1 MRYTKF
7 EIENFKGIQHAE
19 IDFGTSGTAKVFSL
33 VGLNESGKTTVLE
46 AIHSFAPDGDAS
58 TVVGNERDI
67 SEQRRLAVPRSK
79 IADFTG
85 NVSITAHILL
95 DEGDREKIVSY
106 LTRKYSLRADP
117 SSIPDSFTY
126 KRYSNYENG
135 DLEGSYYDTNFDL
148 LIKSGQQRK
157 FRAPKS
163 DEEASIAS
171 ALRSLMPS
179 IAYFPSFVFD
189 FPERIFLSSRPAGAK
204 NQFYR
209 RLFQDILD
217 FGERSHTIREHIVSR
232 VRKEKYQVE
241 WVSFLPEFKKS
252 NEKQQIDQVIDHAAR
267 TVTGVVYKKWNEIF
281 GEGVGNKEII
291 IDWDVDQGKKID
303 VDTKRLVDTDEHD
316 IYVEFQVKDGP
327 DRFSIGTRSL
337 GFRWFFSFL
346 LFTQFRANR
355 NSDKSV
361 VFLLDEPA
369 SNLHASAQQKLVESF
384 PEIVGDRHML
394 IYSTHSHYM
403 IEPTWLE
410 QAYIV
415 QNEPTLVGAEM
426 IDAATL
432 DDSSVNVRVTP
443 YRRFLGEH
451 PASASYFQPII
462 DRLSVVPSK
471 FDLDKVGIIVEGKS
485 DYYIFEYFKWHLKLD
500 APALYPSR
508 GAGTLSALIALLR
521 GWGLPI
527 RIVLDSDKAGEKEMR
542 QYKEEFFLSEEEI
555 SLLGDHEA
563 NYKEIED
570 VFSNLDKTALGA
582 LVGKQTV
589 SKKDILALVQEHLAS
604 QKKLPI
610 EQETLNRMNQLLTVL
625 DNFQRGTKV

>member
-1 MRYTKF
+1 MQYTKF
-7 EIENFKGIQHAE
+7 EIENFKGIQYAE
-19 IDFGTSGTAKVFSL
+19 IDFGANGPAKVFTL

-46 AIHSFAPDGDAS
+46 AIHSFAPDSDAN
-58 TVVGNERDI
+58 TVVGNDRAI
-67 SEQRRLAVPRSK
+67 GEQRRLAVPRSK

-85 NVSITAHILL
+85 KVSITAHILL
-95 DEGDREKIVSY
+95 DSGDREKIVKY
-106 LTRKYSLRADP
+106 LNDEYDLRADP

-126 KRYSNYENG
+126 ERFSSYENG
-135 DLEGSYYDTNFDL
+135 DLKGSYYDTNFKL
-148 LIKSGQQRK
+148 TIKSGQQRK
-157 FRAPKS
+157 FRVPVG
-163 DEEASIAS
+163 DETSSVSE
-171 ALRSLMPS
+171 ALRSIMPS

-189 FPERIFLSSRPAGAK
+189 FPERIFLSSRPVDTK
-204 NQFYR
+204 NNFYR

-217 FGERSHTIREHIVSR
+217 FGGRSHTIKEHVVAR
-232 VRKEKYQVE
+232 VRKEEFQVE
-241 WVSFLPEFKKS
+241 WVGFLPVFKKS

-281 GEGVGNKEII
+281 GEKIGSKEII
-291 IDWDVDQGKKID
+291 IDWDVDQGKKYDFDSKSMID
-303 VDTKRLVDTDEHD
+303 TNEHD

-355 NSDKSV
+355 NSDKPI

-403 IEPTWLE
+403 IEPNWLE

-432 DDSSVNVRVTP
+432 DDSSVNVQVTP

-471 FDLDKVGIIVEGKS
+471 FDLDRVGIIVEGKS
-485 DYYIFEYFKWHLKLD
+485 DYYILEYFKWHLKRIT
-500 APALYPSR
+500 PALYPAR

-521 GWGLPI
+521 GWGLPV
-527 RIVLDSDKAGEKEMR
+527 RVVLDSDKAGEKEMKR
-542 QYKEEFFLSEEEI
+542 YREEFFLVDNEV
-555 SLLGDHEA
+555 SLLGTHDPTCS
-563 NYKEIED
+563 EIESI
-570 VFSNLDKTALGA
+570 FSPADKAALGA
-582 LVGKQTV
+582 LVGKSTAT
-589 SKKDILALVQEHLAS
+589 KKDILGLVQEHLAS

-610 EQETLNRMNQLLTVL
+610 ESATLNRMRKLLTVL
-625 DNFQRGTKV
+625 DKFQH

>member
-19 IDFGTSGTAKVFSL
+19 IDFGAGGPAKVFSL

-46 AIHSFAPDGDAS
+46 AIHSFAPDSDAN
-58 TVVGNERDI
+58 TVVGNDRAI
-67 SEQRRLAVPRSK
+67 SEQHRLAVPRSK

-85 NVSITAHILL
+85 KVSITAHILL
-95 DEGDREKIVSY
+95 DGGDREKIVEY
-106 LTRKYSLRADP
+106 LRREHDLKADQ
-117 SSIPDSFTY
+117 SSIPDNFTY
-126 KRYSNYENG
+126 ERYSKYVNG
-135 DLEGSYYDTNFDL
+135 DLKGTYFDTNFKL
-148 LIKSGQQRK
+148 LVKSGQQRK
-157 FRAPKS
+157 FRAPKD
-163 DEEASIAS
+163 DEDQHISEALS
-171 ALRSLMPS
+171 SLMPS
-179 IAYFPSFVFD
+179 IAYFPSFVFE
-189 FPERIFLSSRPAGAK
+189 FPERIFLSSRPVGDK
-204 NQFYR
+204 NRFYR

-217 FGERSHTIREHIVSR
+217 FGGRGHTIREHIVSR
-232 VRKEKYQVE
+232 VRKEEYQIE
-241 WVSFLPEFKKS
+241 WVGFWPVFKKS

-281 GEGVGNKEII
+281 GERIGNKEII
-291 IDWDVDQGKKID
+291 INWDVDQGKQYD
-303 VDTKRLVDTDEHD
+303 VNSKATINTNEHD
-316 IYVEFQVKDGP
+316 VYVEFQVKDGP

-355 NSDKSV
+355 NSDKSI

-394 IYSTHSHYM
+394 VYSTHSHYM

-415 QNEPTLVGAEM
+415 QNEPTLVGTEM

-432 DDSSVNVRVTP
+432 DDSSVNVEVTP
-443 YRRFLGEH
+443 YRRFLGVH

-471 FDLDKVGIIVEGKS
+471 FDLDRVGVILEGKS
-485 DYYIFEYFKWHLKLD
+485 DYYILEYFKWYLNRKT
-500 APALYPSR
+500 PSLYPAR

-521 GWGLPI
+521 GWGLPV
-527 RIVLDSDKAGEKEMR
+527 RIVLDSDKAGAKEMKR
-542 QYKEEFFLSEEEI
+542 YKDEFFLLDNEV
-555 SLLGDHEA
+555 SLLGALEPECS
-563 NYKEIED
+563 EIED
-570 VFSNLDKTALGA
+570 IFSSIDKAALGA
-582 LVGKQTV
+582 LVGKEAAT
-589 SKKDILALVQEHLAS
+589 KKDILALVQEHLAS
-604 QKKLPI
+604 GKKLPI
-610 EQETLNRMNQLLTVL
+610 EHATLKRMKHLLTVL
-625 DNFQRGTKV
+625 DGFQH